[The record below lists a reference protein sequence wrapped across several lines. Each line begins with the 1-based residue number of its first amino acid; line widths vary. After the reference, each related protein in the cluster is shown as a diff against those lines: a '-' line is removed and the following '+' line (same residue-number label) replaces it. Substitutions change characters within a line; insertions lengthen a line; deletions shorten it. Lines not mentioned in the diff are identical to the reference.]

1 MDIPDIKFGNCL
13 GRSRDDRSAVGS
25 LAVRVGY
32 RFTLQDSH
40 GKLMVGG
47 EATRSLRS
55 HNAASGQTFCHC
67 RCDRVQFQDVV
78 DTADDPIA
86 DGASHQFA
94 RSG

>member
-1 MDIPDIKFGNCL
+1 
-13 GRSRDDRSAVGS
+13 
-25 LAVRVGY
+25 
-32 RFTLQDSH
+32 
-40 GKLMVGG
+40 MVGG

-55 HNAASGQTFCHC
+55 HNAAAGQT
-67 RCDRVQFQDVV
+67 RSVTADVTCDRVQFQDVV